1 MMKVIAWIVRIL
13 VLLVLVW
20 LALLNNQT
28 TTFSVL
34 QGLLV
39 DLPLIVL
46 LFAFFVMGLL
56 LGLLALTPKYF
67 SLKWEA
73 RRLRKESDQNR
84 TVIADQQKLLSKYA
98 PNEVKSVSAEQT
110 VNSELP
116 PFSM

>member
-1 MMKVIAWIVRIL
+1 MKVIAWILRIL

-28 TTFSVL
+28 TTFSVM
-34 QGLLV
+34 QGLQV

-56 LGLLALTPKYF
+56 LGILVLLRKYF
-67 SLKWEA
+67 SMKWEA
-73 RRLRKESDQNR
+73 PRLRKETEQNR
-84 TVIADQQKLLSKYA
+84 GVITDQQALLSKYA
-98 PNEVKSVSAEQT
+98 PNQTSSAPTAQV

-116 PFSM
+116 PFNM